1 MRLRNAFS
9 ESQSTRTV
17 RNVSCQEN
25 VLRKTQCVPREVL
38 TDETVAG
45 IACQGC
51 GAGAGAN
58 RLQHCDVVFGEED
71 ECDGQIFD
79 LHVTG

>member
-17 RNVSCQEN
+17 RNVSRQEN
-25 VLRKTQCVPREVL
+25 VLTKTQCVSREEVL

-58 RLQHCDVVFGEED
+58 RLQHCDVAFGEED
-71 ECDGQIFD
+71 EFVRWSD
-79 LHVTG
+79 L